1 MNFETSKNLSGIG
14 AILLFASAFIT
25 PVASLFGSGAIGLV
39 GLILLLIGVRGLA
52 DYYRD
57 GSIFNNALYGSITA
71 VVGVVVTAAVAIVG
85 FLATAT
91 DFLYKVFPGWNGDWR
106 SLQGMTPST
115 ANITLSDVAPFIAII
130 LAVIVIAFVF
140 ALLTALFYRKSLLS
154 LKAKT
159 SVGLFGTA
167 SLLLLVG
174 GALSIVFIGYILMWI
189 AVLLVAVAFFQM
201 RQPMQEPQAPT
212 TSI

>member
-14 AILLFASAFIT
+14 TILLLAGVLIT
-25 PVASLFGSGAIGLV
+25 PVATIFGSGAIGIV
-39 GLILLLIGVRGLA
+39 GLILLLIGIRGLA
-52 DYYRD
+52 DFYHD

-71 VVGVVVTAAVAIVG
+71 VVGVVVTAAVAVIG

-91 DFLYKVFPGWNGDWR
+91 DFLYKIFPGWNGDWR
-106 SLQGMTPST
+106 SLQGMTPNT
-115 ANITLSDVAPFIAII
+115 TNINLSDVAPLIAIV
-130 LAVIVIAFVF
+130 LAVVVIAFVF
-140 ALLTALFYRKSLLS
+140 ALLTALFFRKSLLS

-159 SVGLFGTA
+159 SVGLFGTS

-189 AVLLVAVAFFQM
+189 AVLLAAIAFFQL
-201 RQPMQEPQAPT
+201 RQPMQEPQSPQMQT
-212 TSI
+212 